1 MQQLNLENE
10 VKSRLAEQKKLLN
23 YWRAAIKN
31 EQILGIKINNDQYND
46 YFLSK
51 EEVEDKGISAEKS
64 RKLFE
69 KHKKF
74 LVQIKCES
82 INVENKI
89 IKEVQEKIVV
99 LPIVIAPFIYK
110 RKHEQGWYKNSQKKT
125 YIHPVWIYAYLGKD
139 GDIFSEYPCLLP
151 PWISREYLSPSYRQG
166 ESIIIGDMSKYD
178 GFLDQNNINSLYNYD
193 DIEGTRKH
201 LVWQDLYDY
210 SKKII
215 KEVSPELDDCL
226 CQNGYIS
233 QQIDNILII
242 PVNDNK
248 NKNYSTMLLKLL
260 DNLATT
266 NEEFKPLFSRY
277 LNLKQPS
284 FQKVLSVE
292 EQLECIAFNHL
303 GQMTG
308 DFPLAQSQRIA
319 LHHLLLMPE
328 GEILAINGPPGTG
341 KTTLLGSI
349 IASLWVKAAIK
360 KEFPPIV
367 VVSSTNNRAIQN
379 VIDSL
384 ENKILEH
391 TKFGTTMQ
399 EFLGKRWINGVTS
412 FGLYL
417 TNNPKGSYQ
426 YYSEN
431 NQSGTL
437 QSIEN
442 SNYVQ
447 IKDYYLENFNKC
459 FGLNV
464 FSIQETADF
473 LHDKITKLELSLQ
486 SILKI
491 ATRYRNIIKKYPR
504 YSQESVLVSKLNN
517 LKNRLENLNI
527 GLNKLHK
534 FKEKWEIFLAKSIWY
549 KLITI
554 LLPFLKNLLENLW
567 AQKIENFLLNQKI
580 AIEPQQRVV
589 ANYLKRQ
596 INYHCSQIKR
606 IKFLINSYEIHL
618 KNICCVKS
626 EWEHLKQQQNLNNI
640 DLETIFDF
648 NSVENNNEQNIL
660 IFLDTKIRFLLF
672 QHAVHYWEARWILEA
687 IKKIKQS
694 EKNKFDRRSKLNNFK
709 HMAMLAPCFITTM
722 QSGPGFFTF
731 KMTNDQSSEFMLNSI
746 DLLIVDEA
754 SQVHPGYGA
763 GMMALAKKA
772 CVVGD
777 ILQLPPIVNI
787 PGAVDIGNMK
797 HYNLI
802 NNDEEYYDISKCGAN
817 ISYCSRHGAGSVM
830 KLAKNSSFFQ
840 GSILT
845 PTLKEKGL
853 FLTEHRR
860 CVPGIISYCNEYFY
874 ENKMSYHR
882 TPNKNHPFAP
892 IGYAHISGLQKT
904 VGSSKINNTEAM
916 SIVKWI
922 SDKKEVFFKL
932 YPGKSLDQIF
942 GIITPFN
949 AQANVIKSFLGEY
962 GLLFEA
968 NNIGTIHTFQ
978 GGEFPIII
986 FSSVYS
992 YQSDQKSRKLFFD
1005 TEDTMLNVAVSR
1017 ARDHF
1022 FVFGDIEV
1030 FDPKEVNTPS
1040 GFLANYLLAKPENEI
1055 LDVKTLH
1062 QFYKNNQNIVVKH
1075 VNSLEEH
1082 RGLLKQAFYIAKKR
1096 VFLVSP
1102 WITYNALVADNIEL
1116 LIKSA
1121 VSRGVEVIIYTDI
1134 NNMKCLESIEILE
1147 RSGAAVR
1154 IVKNIHAKTLFVDS
1168 QLFIEGSFN
1177 WLSASRT
1184 NPNYEASVCCEGK
1197 NLEYIINNFMKR
1209 LENRELISV
1218 SKVTEA

>member
-10 VKSRLAEQKKLLN
+10 VKSMLAEQKKLLN

-31 EQILGIKINNDQYND
+31 EQILGIKINNNQYND

-89 IKEVQEKIVV
+89 IKEVQEKILV

-193 DIEGTRKH
+193 DIEDTRKH

-233 QQIDNILII
+233 QQLDNILII

-308 DFPLAQSQRIA
+308 DFPLAQSQRVA

-534 FKEKWEIFLAKSIWY
+534 FKEKWEIFLAKSI
-549 KLITI
+549 
-554 LLPFLKNLLENLW
+554 
-567 AQKIENFLLNQKI
+567 
-580 AIEPQQRVV
+580 
-589 ANYLKRQ
+589 
-596 INYHCSQIKR
+596 
-606 IKFLINSYEIHL
+606 
-618 KNICCVKS
+618 
-626 EWEHLKQQQNLNNI
+626 
-640 DLETIFDF
+640 
-648 NSVENNNEQNIL
+648 
-660 IFLDTKIRFLLF
+660 
-672 QHAVHYWEARWILEA
+672 
-687 IKKIKQS
+687 
-694 EKNKFDRRSKLNNFK
+694 
-709 HMAMLAPCFITTM
+709 
-722 QSGPGFFTF
+722 
-731 KMTNDQSSEFMLNSI
+731 
-746 DLLIVDEA
+746 
-754 SQVHPGYGA
+754 
-763 GMMALAKKA
+763 
-772 CVVGD
+772 
-777 ILQLPPIVNI
+777 
-787 PGAVDIGNMK
+787 
-797 HYNLI
+797 
-802 NNDEEYYDISKCGAN
+802 
-817 ISYCSRHGAGSVM
+817 
-830 KLAKNSSFFQ
+830 
-840 GSILT
+840 
-845 PTLKEKGL
+845 
-853 FLTEHRR
+853 
-860 CVPGIISYCNEYFY
+860 
-874 ENKMSYHR
+874 
-882 TPNKNHPFAP
+882 
-892 IGYAHISGLQKT
+892 
-904 VGSSKINNTEAM
+904 
-916 SIVKWI
+916 
-922 SDKKEVFFKL
+922 
-932 YPGKSLDQIF
+932 
-942 GIITPFN
+942 
-949 AQANVIKSFLGEY
+949 
-962 GLLFEA
+962 
-968 NNIGTIHTFQ
+968 
-978 GGEFPIII
+978 
-986 FSSVYS
+986 
-992 YQSDQKSRKLFFD
+992 
-1005 TEDTMLNVAVSR
+1005 
-1017 ARDHF
+1017 
-1022 FVFGDIEV
+1022 
-1030 FDPKEVNTPS
+1030 
-1040 GFLANYLLAKPENEI
+1040 
-1055 LDVKTLH
+1055 
-1062 QFYKNNQNIVVKH
+1062 
-1075 VNSLEEH
+1075 
-1082 RGLLKQAFYIAKKR
+1082 
-1096 VFLVSP
+1096 
-1102 WITYNALVADNIEL
+1102 
-1116 LIKSA
+1116 
-1121 VSRGVEVIIYTDI
+1121 
-1134 NNMKCLESIEILE
+1134 
-1147 RSGAAVR
+1147 
-1154 IVKNIHAKTLFVDS
+1154 
-1168 QLFIEGSFN
+1168 
-1177 WLSASRT
+1177 
-1184 NPNYEASVCCEGK
+1184 
-1197 NLEYIINNFMKR
+1197 
-1209 LENRELISV
+1209 
-1218 SKVTEA
+1218 